1 MSEEE
6 APEAFQIVFKLPDY
20 NITKRHLV
28 GARGQIDILKES
40 VAAWNALADYAS
52 DNPMATFAAAIVVVV
67 THSDGG
73 ALPEPIRV
81 RGWREPKQPKR

>member
-1 MSEEE
+1 VSDEE

-67 THSDGG
+67 TYSDGEK
-73 ALPEPIRV
+73 LPEPIRV
-81 RGWREPKQPKR
+81 RGWKELKN

>member
-1 MSEEE
+1 MSDEE

-40 VAAWNALADYAS
+40 VAAWNALTDYAS

-67 THSDGG
+67 THSGG
-73 ALPEPIRV
+73 EALPEPVRV
-81 RGWREPKQPKR
+81 RGWKEKR

>member
-40 VAAWNALADYAS
+40 VAAWEAMCHYAS
-52 DNPMATFAAAIVVVV
+52 DNPMATFAAAIVVVA
-67 THSDGG
+67 THSGG
-73 ALPEPIRV
+73 EKLPEPVRV
-81 RGWREPKQPKR
+81 RGWKELKN